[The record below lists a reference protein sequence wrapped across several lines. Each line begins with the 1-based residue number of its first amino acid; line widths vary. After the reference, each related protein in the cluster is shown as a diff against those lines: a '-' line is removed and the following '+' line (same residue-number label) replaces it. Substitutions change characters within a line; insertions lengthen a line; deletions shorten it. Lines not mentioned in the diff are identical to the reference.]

1 MDLSGHTFQAVEIAD
16 VIGVWLIEVAGL
28 WLNKGSRNG
37 FCREGDE
44 LKPGKFCVEPN
55 TQEPFRVYA
64 TDELGNRDREIR
76 AICPTGNGDDCRP
89 LNANG
94 YGVLFQFVGNDD
106 NPLTHIPNRYNGRL
120 DERRIRC
127 VDSTDDNI
135 VLFEAE
141 RQAEVGME
149 AWGDAWRIVTATQGD
164 QETLNCA
171 SEQGG
176 EKS

>member
-1 MDLSGHTFQAVEIAD
+1 ML
-16 VIGVWLIEVAGL
+16 VAGQA
-28 WLNKGSRNG
+28 
-37 FCREGDE
+37 CRIGET
-44 LKPGKFCVEPN
+44 N
-55 TQEPFRVYA
+55 IPFRVYG
-64 TDELGNRDREIR
+64 TDHLYEDDDKIRE
-76 AICPTGNGDDCRP
+76 ACPTGNGDDCRP
-89 LNANG
+89 LNDNG

-106 NPLTHIPNRYNGRL
+106 NPLTYIPNRYNGRL
-120 DERRIRC
+120 DEWRIRC
-127 VDSTDDNI
+127 VDPTDDNI

-171 SEQGG
+171 PEQEG